1 MGSTSTT
8 TQNNSPYAPAQPLI
22 DQGLSDAENLFNRG
36 GFQVNPFQGD
46 LVAGLD
52 PLTQSSLG
60 QTQGIVDR
68 NLSGIGAA
76 QDQAQSL
83 LGQGASDA
91 LRQNV
96 IEGILPSLNSTFAG
110 SGMTGSSLHQ
120 QNVAKGLG
128 SALGGLELDV
138 RNQQLAAGQ
147 QLAGLGGAAN
157 QQLGFLGGQG
167 QIGQQQ
173 AQNQIQADVL
183 QNQQAQTAEADALQN
198 YLALTTGA
206 GSQFGVQSST
216 SRQSP
221 GLFGALGA
229 GLQAAPFLFSDRRL
243 KEDISRVGKMD
254 DGTPIY
260 TYRYKGGD
268 TYHMG
273 VMADEVEVKHPTAVA
288 TLDNGLKMV
297 NYGALNG

>member
-8 TQNNSPYAPAQPLI
+8 TQRNDPFAPAQPLI
-22 DQGLSDAENLFNRG
+22 EQGLQQTGELFNQG

-60 QTQGIVDR
+60 QTQGVVGR
-68 NLSGIGAA
+68 NLAGIGAA

-96 IEGILPSLNSTFAG
+96 IEGILPSINSSFAG
-110 SGMTGSSLHQ
+110 SGMTGSTLHQ
-120 QNVAKGLG
+120 QNLAKGLASG
-128 SALGGLELDV
+128 LGGLELDV

-173 AQNQIQADVL
+173 AQNVIQGDVL
-183 QNQQAQTAEADALQN
+183 RDQQAQTAEADALRDF
-198 YLALTTGA
+198 LALTTGA
-206 GSQFGVQSST
+206 GSQFGVQTST
-216 SRQSP
+216 QRESP
-221 GLFGALGA
+221 GALGIIGA

-243 KEDISRVGKMD
+243 KEDVKRVGKMD

-260 TYRYKGGD
+260 TYRYIGGD
-268 TYHMG
+268 THLMG
-273 VMADEVEVKHPTAVA
+273 VMADEVKTPEAVM
-288 TLDNGLKMV
+288 TLPNGLQMV